1 MRKSWKALDAQ
12 EKALPRPAIRDGAA
26 PLEKAVSR
34 LDAARRPAIRDE
46 KRRLAVRIQRHPVST
61 LDKLDRHILD
71 LLQQDGRMSM
81 TDLAERVG
89 LTVTPCIER
98 VKRLE
103 RDGVITGYYARVAP
117 QALDAGLLVF
127 VEISMSSKSDRT
139 FDDFRREILC
149 IPQVQECHLVS
160 GDFDYLVK
168 ARIKEISQY
177 RSLLGDILLRLPG
190 VTQTKSC
197 VVMEEVKET
206 LFIAAQK

>member
-1 MRKSWKALDAQ
+1 M
-12 EKALPRPAIRDGAA
+12 
-26 PLEKAVSR
+26 
-34 LDAARRPAIRDE
+34 
-46 KRRLAVRIQRHPVST
+46 RIQHDIVYA
-61 LDKLDRHILD
+61 LDKLDRRILD
-71 LLQQDGRMSM
+71 LLQHNGRMSM
-81 TDLAERVG
+81 TELADTVG

-98 VKRLE
+98 VRRLE
-103 RDGVITGYYARVAP
+103 RDGVITGYHARVDPSAV
-117 QALDAGLLVF
+117 DAGLLVF
-127 VEISMSSKSDRT
+127 VEITMSSKSERT
-139 FDDFRREILC
+139 FEEFRREILC

-177 RSLLGDILLRLPG
+177 RSLLGNILLRLPG

>member
-1 MRKSWKALDAQ
+1 M
-12 EKALPRPAIRDGAA
+12 
-26 PLEKAVSR
+26 
-34 LDAARRPAIRDE
+34 
-46 KRRLAVRIQRHPVST
+46 RIQHDTVYT
-61 LDKLDRHILD
+61 LDKLDRRILD
-71 LLQQDGRMSM
+71 LLQHNGRMSM
-81 TDLAERVG
+81 TELADTVG

-98 VKRLE
+98 VRRLE
-103 RDGVITGYYARVAP
+103 RDGVITGYHARVAP
-117 QALDAGLLVF
+117 SALDAGLLVF
-127 VEISMSSKSDRT
+127 VEITMSSKSERT
-139 FDDFRREILC
+139 FEEFRREVLC

-177 RSLLGDILLRLPG
+177 RSLLGNILLRLPG

>member
-1 MRKSWKALDAQ
+1 MGFRYAYRPCGGPDIKENSMR
-12 EKALPRPAIRDGAA
+12 
-26 PLEKAVSR
+26 V
-34 LDAARRPAIRDE
+34 
-46 KRRLAVRIQRHPVST
+46 QRTPVST

-71 LLQQDGRMSM
+71 LLQRDGRMSM
-81 TDLAERVG
+81 TDLADAVG

-98 VKRLE
+98 VRRLE
-103 RDGVITGYYARVAP
+103 RDGVITGYHARVSP
-117 QALDAGLLVF
+117 DALDAGLLVF

-177 RSLLGDILLRLPG
+177 RNLLGDILLRLPG

-197 VVMEEVKET
+197 VVMEEIKET

>member
-1 MRKSWKALDAQ
+1 MR
-12 EKALPRPAIRDGAA
+12 
-26 PLEKAVSR
+26 V
-34 LDAARRPAIRDE
+34 
-46 KRRLAVRIQRHPVST
+46 VREPVHT
-61 LDKLDRHILD
+61 LDRIDRRILD

-81 TDLAERVG
+81 TDLADAVG
-89 LTVTPCIER
+89 LTVNPCIER
-98 VKRLE
+98 VRRLE
-103 RDGVITGYYARVAP
+103 REGVILGYYARVSPA
-117 QALDAGLLVF
+117 ALDAGLLVF

-168 ARIKEISQY
+168 ARIKEIGQY

-190 VTQTKSC
+190 VTQTKSL

-206 LFIAAQK
+206 LTITALK

>member
-1 MRKSWKALDAQ
+1 MR
-12 EKALPRPAIRDGAA
+12 
-26 PLEKAVSR
+26 V
-34 LDAARRPAIRDE
+34 
-46 KRRLAVRIQRHPVST
+46 QRQPVHA

-71 LLQQDGRMSM
+71 LLQRDGRMSM
-81 TDLAERVG
+81 TDLAEAVG
-89 LTVTPCIER
+89 LTVTPCTER

-103 RDGVITGYYARVAP
+103 RDGVIIGYHARVAP
-117 QALDAGLLVF
+117 AALDAGLLVF
-127 VEISMSSKSDRT
+127 VEISLSSKSDRS

-168 ARIKEISQY
+168 ARIREIGQY

-197 VVMEEVKET
+197 IVMEEVKET
-206 LFIAAQK
+206 LFVPAQK

>member
-1 MRKSWKALDAQ
+1 M
-12 EKALPRPAIRDGAA
+12 
-26 PLEKAVSR
+26 
-34 LDAARRPAIRDE
+34 
-46 KRRLAVRIQRHPVST
+46 RIQRDSVYT

-71 LLQQDGRMSM
+71 LLQHNGRLSM
-81 TDLAERVG
+81 TELADTVG

-98 VKRLE
+98 VRRLE
-103 RDGVITGYYARVAP
+103 RDGVITGYHARVSP
-117 QALDAGLLVF
+117 SALDAGLLVF
-127 VEISMSSKSDRT
+127 VEITMSSKSEHT
-139 FDDFRREILC
+139 FEAFRREVLC
-149 IPQVQECHLVS
+149 IAQVQECHLVS

-177 RSLLGDILLRLPG
+177 RSLLGNILLRLPG

>member
-1 MRKSWKALDAQ
+1 MRKGRFSAIIAAQ
-12 EKALPRPAIRDGAA
+12 GNSPPTTLCRHLFLK
-26 PLEKAVSR
+26 
-34 LDAARRPAIRDE
+34 E
-46 KRRLAVRIQRHPVST
+46 KRLRIQRTPVAT

-71 LLQQDGRMSM
+71 LLQRDGRMSM
-81 TDLAERVG
+81 TELADKVG

-103 RDGVITGYYARVAP
+103 RDGVITGYHARVAP
-117 QALDAGLLVF
+117 AALDAGLLVF
-127 VEISMSSKSDRT
+127 VEISMSSKSDRS

-149 IPQVQECHLVS
+149 IPHVQECHLVS

-197 VVMEEVKET
+197 IVMEEVKET
-206 LFIAAQK
+206 LFIPAQK